1 MHRVY
6 NIGARYGWPPPSA
19 HPGWPN
25 WPSDGTATVKGS
37 KAACRSTSTS
47 GSAVRMRMHLLHE
60 AVRTWTRRATPL
72 RTESRAPH
80 MRPFRPCVCVACHSA
95 LQEPLGECST
105 MECPNDYLMKDS
117 MPVPPP
123 NCHGKTCEACEPAA
137 ECTEVPAACK
147 ILSIANSDR

>member
-1 MHRVY
+1 MSGPRASLECTSPHRRLLRRVVRHCT
-6 NIGARYGWPPPSA
+6 GSRYPRQHAGPHPPQ
-19 HPGWPN
+19 
-25 WPSDGTATVKGS
+25 
-37 KAACRSTSTS
+37 

-60 AVRTWTRRATPL
+60 AVRTWTCRTTPL

-123 NCHGKTCEACEPAA
+123 NCHGKTCEACEPVA
-137 ECTEVPAACK
+137 ECTEVPAAYK
-147 ILSIANSDR
+147 ILSIATSNR